1 MPDTVGVFL
10 PDDKRKLLDRSLQLI
25 EACKVSQTIRA
36 AYARALYA
44 VIETG
49 RQDGTRSRANM
60 LYSHVDKLASHL
72 FSAGLRF
79 TIDFEYEYPK
89 DILERGRIA
98 SRILTRDWE
107 RTNTDVLFQQGV
119 FECLRYGSCFLK
131 QWVQQEG
138 DDRQPVFY
146 SSLVMPW
153 NFGVTNERNN
163 SLDRQDAMCETIT
176 LTLPEVWRRIAHL
189 PDAEALFKRIK
200 ANASRGQSGGEA
212 DSFLHPV
219 FSTSV
224 LQTGVQNMT
233 RPVPGGIVQLNNDP
247 NYAIMGPEIGVDL
260 VKMYELWVRNGD
272 DYATVQIIEPDILV
286 SPTPYT
292 KVSNVLISGQ
302 THSGLH
308 PYTRICANDVTG
320 YIWGRSEVVDLIEPQ
335 NLVSTWCDDASRL
348 FGLQIDKI
356 LGFAG
361 FDGLNDESY
370 DQFRASGYFKMDQ
383 GATVQDLTPRFPPE
397 TLGMIQFAMMLV
409 NKLGGF
415 DNIMDGQGQPGV
427 RSAEQGEL
435 LKSMASP
442 RLLDRSLLLERQCAA
457 AGDLRL
463 SLREAKDGHGYWTDP
478 NNIEG
483 TKFVLADLPEDR
495 RVSVDSHSSSPIF
508 KDKHQQLVAFGLKAH
523 ILNGESAIEL
533 LSDLPMK
540 DILIQ
545 RWKEAQAQEA
555 AIVKTLMEKDPK
567 DAVSLLAGK
576 SHR

>member
-1 MPDTVGVFL
+1 MPDTIGVFL
-10 PDDKRKLLDRSLQLI
+10 PEDSRKLLDRSLTLI
-25 EACKVSQTIRA
+25 EACKVSQAIRA

-60 LYSHVDKLASHL
+60 LYSHCDRLASHL
-72 FSAGLRF
+72 FTAGFRF
-79 TIDFEYEYPK
+79 SIDYEYEYPK
-89 DILERGRIA
+89 DILERARIA
-98 SRILTRDWE
+98 SRVLTRDWE
-107 RTNTDVLFQQGV
+107 RTNTDTMFAQGV
-119 FECLRYGSCFLK
+119 FEALRYGCVFLK

-138 DDRQPVFY
+138 DDKSPVFY

-163 SLDRQDAMCETIT
+163 SLDHQDAMCETIT
-176 LTLPEVWRRIAHL
+176 LTLPEVWRRISHL
-189 PDAEALFKRIK
+189 PDAEKLFHRIK
-200 ANASRGQSGGEA
+200 SNASKGQSGGEA
-212 DSFLHPV
+212 DSFMHPV
-219 FSTSV
+219 FSTQV
-224 LQTGVQNMT
+224 LQTGVQNML

-272 DYATVQIIEPDILV
+272 DYATVQIIEPDIMV
-286 SPTPYT
+286 TPTPYT
-292 KVSNVLISGQ
+292 KISNALISGQ

-308 PYTRICANDVTG
+308 PYTRICANDLTG
-320 YIWGRSEVVDLIEPQ
+320 YMWGRSEVVDLIEPQ
-335 NLVSTWCDDASRL
+335 GMVSTWCDDATRL

-361 FDGLNDESY
+361 FDGLNDENY
-370 DQFRASGYFKMDQ
+370 DQFRAAGYFKMDQ

-397 TLGMIQFAMMLV
+397 TLGMIQFAMQLV

-435 LKSMASP
+435 LKTMASP
-442 RLLDRSLLLERQCAA
+442 RLYDRSLLLERQCAA

-463 SLREAKDGHGYWTDP
+463 SLREAKDGHSYWTDP
-478 NNIEG
+478 NAIEN

-508 KDKHQQLVAFGLKAH
+508 KQQHQQLVAFGLKSG
-523 ILNGESAIEL
+523 IVNGESAIEL
-533 LSDLPMK
+533 LSDLPMR

-545 RWKEAQAQEA
+545 RWKEAEEQHAQL
-555 AIVKTLMEKDPK
+555 IKMLMEKDLPG
-567 DAVSLLAGK
+567 AVQLLSGK
-576 SHR
+576 KR